1 MLHVGLVV
9 ALFVSFSK
17 KLDIPDSVMPMVPVD
32 LVTVGDENNVKP
44 TVKPDVIPPDVEE
57 QQPAQP
63 PDVAPPKIDVAP
75 DTKPDV
81 KPKPEKKT
89 DAEKFDI
96 NDIEKLL
103 AKKKPANAQ
112 IAARTVQGVGA
123 GTAMTADLQTV
134 LASQIYRC
142 WSPPAGAIN
151 AAALIVTYDI
161 YLDRGGN
168 VTGEPKLLSAGA
180 PFNTPRDAA
189 NQAAYRAIKACQPY
203 KLPGNRYAEWRH
215 FSFNFNPHD
224 VVGP

>member
-1 MLHVGLVV
+1 MLHLGLVV

-17 KLDIPDSVMPMVPVD
+17 KLDIPDNAIPIVPVD

-44 TVKPDVIPPDVEE
+44 TVKPDNTPPDVED
-57 QQPAQP
+57 QQPTPA
-63 PDVAPPKIDVAP
+63 PDVAPPKFDVAP
-75 DTKPDV
+75 DA
-81 KPKPEKKT
+81 KPEPKKKT

-112 IAARTVQGVGA
+112 VAARTVQGVGA

-142 WSPPAGAIN
+142 WSPPTGAVNAG
-151 AAALIVTYDI
+151 ALIVTYDI

-203 KLPGNRYAEWRH
+203 KLPANRYVEWRH
-215 FSFNFNPHD
+215 FSFNFNPRD